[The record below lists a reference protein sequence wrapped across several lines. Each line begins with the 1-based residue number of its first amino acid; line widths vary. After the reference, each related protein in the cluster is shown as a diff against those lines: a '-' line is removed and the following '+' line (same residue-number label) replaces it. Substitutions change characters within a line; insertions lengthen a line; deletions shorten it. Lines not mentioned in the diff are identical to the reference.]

1 MLTNTADTSAHIDVN
16 VGTTNTGFEIVG
28 ESGNE
33 VIIDASDVDS
43 RITVDGDSPMIV
55 VGDTTTTANTVISTD
70 YIQQGTSRLFL
81 NGEMLRL
88 VNTGNCSTMDSAII
102 SMANKALEG
111 RTVFIG
117 DTLGMFSATAYLL
130 VFPVNGRADI
140 ADGSTQIPFNII
152 FFANASFTTNDMWSV
167 HGLVNLSST
176 STVEWDN

>member
-33 VIIDASDVDS
+33 VIIEASDVDS

-102 SMANKALEG
+102 SII
-111 RTVFIG
+111 TV
-117 DTLGMFSATAYLL
+117 S
-130 VFPVNGRADI
+130 
-140 ADGSTQIPFNII
+140 
-152 FFANASFTTNDMWSV
+152 SF
-167 HGLVNLSST
+167 
-176 STVEWDN
+176 